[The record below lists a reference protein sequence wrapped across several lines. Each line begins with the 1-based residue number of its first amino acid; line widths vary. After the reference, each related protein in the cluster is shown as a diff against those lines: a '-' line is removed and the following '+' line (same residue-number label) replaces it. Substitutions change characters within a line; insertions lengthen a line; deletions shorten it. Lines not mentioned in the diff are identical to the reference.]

1 MSAEAVSHS
10 TVAQAR
16 TSLVD
21 ACAALDDAVR
31 SLAEPDGQTVMA
43 SEEVVAL
50 LGRVL
55 SARRILGDIERTAR
69 ATAAPHLTARA

>member
-1 MSAEAVSHS
+1 MSAQAGLGS

-31 SLAEPDGQTVMA
+31 LLVEPDGQTVMA
-43 SEEVVAL
+43 SDEIVAL
-50 LGRVL
+50 LVHVV
-55 SARRILGDIERTAR
+55 SARRLLVEIERAAPAPERTA
-69 ATAAPHLTARA
+69 ARA